1 MKNKTKILEVDNVY
15 SGYGETEILHGVSIE
30 IYENEIVTIIG
41 PNGCGKSTLMKTIFG
56 LLRATSGSINFLIND
71 KLTSI
76 NNFDTENLIK
86 QGLSYV
92 PQSDNV
98 FPSLTIEENLEMGS
112 FIQEEGMTES
122 IESMYDLFPILKE
135 KRNDPA
141 SQLSGGQRQMLAFAR
156 AMMLKPRLIILDEP
170 SAGLAPNLVS
180 SVFET
185 ILTIHKAG
193 VAVLMVEQNA
203 KAALERSN
211 RGYVLAT
218 GENRADGTGKSLL
231 KNKNP
236 TVAPYASMG
245 EVKLRIT
252 ARGSSLEEAIFARL
266 DEDWSFVIV
275 GRVPLF

>member
-1 MKNKTKILEVDNVY
+1 MKNKSKILEVNNVF
-15 SGYGETEILHGVSIE
+15 SGYGETEILHGVSIKV
-30 IYENEIVTIIG
+30 YENEIVTIIG

-56 LLRATSGSINFLIND
+56 LLRATSGDIDFLIND

-76 NNFDTENLIK
+76 NHFDTENLIK

-98 FPSLTIEENLEMGS
+98 FPSLSIEENLEMGS
-112 FIQEEGMTES
+112 FIKEEGMTES

-141 SQLSGGQRQMLAFAR
+141 NQLSGGQRQMLAFAR
-156 AMMLKPRLIILDEP
+156 AMMLKPKLIILDEP
-170 SAGLAPNLVS
+170 SAGLAPNLVN

-218 GENRADGTGKSLL
+218 GENRAEGTGKSLL
-231 KNKNP
+231 KNKEI
-236 TVAPYASMG
+236 ASLYLG
-245 EVKLRIT
+245 GK
-252 ARGSSLEEAIFARL
+252 
-266 DEDWSFVIV
+266 
-275 GRVPLF
+275 

>member
-56 LLRATSGSINFLIND
+56 LLRATSGNINFLIND

-218 GENRADGTGKSLL
+218 GENKADGTGKSLL
-231 KNKNP
+231 KNKEI
-236 TVAPYASMG
+236 ASLYLG
-245 EVKLRIT
+245 GK
-252 ARGSSLEEAIFARL
+252 
-266 DEDWSFVIV
+266 
-275 GRVPLF
+275 

>member
-56 LLRATSGSINFLIND
+56 LLRATSGDINFLIND

-122 IESMYDLFPILKE
+122 IESMYNLFPILKE

-231 KNKNP
+231 KNKEI
-236 TVAPYASMG
+236 ASLYLG
-245 EVKLRIT
+245 GK
-252 ARGSSLEEAIFARL
+252 
-266 DEDWSFVIV
+266 
-275 GRVPLF
+275 

>member
-1 MKNKTKILEVDNVY
+1 MKNKTKILEVNNVF

-30 IYENEIVTIIG
+30 VYENEIVTIIG

-56 LLRATSGSINFLIND
+56 LLRATSGDIDFLIDD

-76 NNFDTENLIK
+76 NHFDTENLIK

-98 FPSLTIEENLEMGS
+98 FPSLSIEENLEMGS
-112 FIQEEGMTES
+112 FIKEEGMTES

-156 AMMLKPRLIILDEP
+156 AMMLKPKLIILDEP
-170 SAGLAPNLVS
+170 SAGLAPNLVN

-218 GENRADGTGKSLL
+218 GENRAEGTGKSLL
-231 KNKNP
+231 KNKEI
-236 TVAPYASMG
+236 ASLYLG
-245 EVKLRIT
+245 GK
-252 ARGSSLEEAIFARL
+252 
-266 DEDWSFVIV
+266 
-275 GRVPLF
+275 

>member
-122 IESMYDLFPILKE
+122 IESMYNLFPILKE

-231 KNKNP
+231 KNKEI
-236 TVAPYASMG
+236 ASLYLG
-245 EVKLRIT
+245 GK
-252 ARGSSLEEAIFARL
+252 
-266 DEDWSFVIV
+266 
-275 GRVPLF
+275 

>member
-1 MKNKTKILEVDNVY
+1 MY

-231 KNKNP
+231 KNKEI
-236 TVAPYASMG
+236 ASLYLG
-245 EVKLRIT
+245 GK
-252 ARGSSLEEAIFARL
+252 
-266 DEDWSFVIV
+266 
-275 GRVPLF
+275 

>member
-1 MKNKTKILEVDNVY
+1 MKNKTKILEVDNVF

-56 LLRATSGSINFLIND
+56 LLRATSGNINFLIND

-231 KNKNP
+231 KNKEI
-236 TVAPYASMG
+236 ASLYLG
-245 EVKLRIT
+245 GK
-252 ARGSSLEEAIFARL
+252 
-266 DEDWSFVIV
+266 
-275 GRVPLF
+275 

>member
-1 MKNKTKILEVDNVY
+1 MKNKTKILEVNNVF
-15 SGYGETEILHGVSIE
+15 SGYGETEILHGVSIKV
-30 IYENEIVTIIG
+30 YENEIVTIIG

-56 LLRATSGSINFLIND
+56 LLRATSGDIDFLIDD

-76 NNFDTENLIK
+76 NHFDTENLIK

-98 FPSLTIEENLEMGS
+98 FPSLSIEENLEMGS
-112 FIQEEGMTES
+112 FIKEEGMDES

-141 SQLSGGQRQMLAFAR
+141 NQLSGGQRQMLAFAR
-156 AMMLKPRLIILDEP
+156 AMMLKPKLIILDEP
-170 SAGLAPNLVS
+170 SAGLAPNLVN

-218 GENRADGTGKSLL
+218 GENRAEGTGKSLL
-231 KNKNP
+231 KNKEI
-236 TVAPYASMG
+236 ASLYLG
-245 EVKLRIT
+245 GK
-252 ARGSSLEEAIFARL
+252 
-266 DEDWSFVIV
+266 
-275 GRVPLF
+275 

>member
-1 MKNKTKILEVDNVY
+1 MKNKTKILEVDNVF

-56 LLRATSGSINFLIND
+56 LLRATSGNINFLIDD

-98 FPSLTIEENLEMGS
+98 FPSLSIEENLEMGS
-112 FIQEEGMTES
+112 FIKEEGMAES
-122 IESMYDLFPILKE
+122 IKSMYDLFPVLKE

-141 SQLSGGQRQMLAFAR
+141 NQLSGGQRQMLAFAR
-156 AMMLKPRLIILDEP
+156 AMMLKPKLIILDEP

-231 KNKNP
+231 NNKEI
-236 TVAPYASMG
+236 ASLYLG
-245 EVKLRIT
+245 GKK
-252 ARGSSLEEAIFARL
+252 
-266 DEDWSFVIV
+266 
-275 GRVPLF
+275 

>member
-122 IESMYDLFPILKE
+122 IESMFDLFPILKE

-231 KNKNP
+231 KNKEI
-236 TVAPYASMG
+236 ASLYLG
-245 EVKLRIT
+245 GK
-252 ARGSSLEEAIFARL
+252 
-266 DEDWSFVIV
+266 
-275 GRVPLF
+275 

>member
-1 MKNKTKILEVDNVY
+1 MKNKTKILEVDNVF
-15 SGYGETEILHGVSIE
+15 SGYGENEILHGVSIE
-30 IYENEIVTIIG
+30 IYANEIVTIIG

-56 LLRATSGSINFLIND
+56 LLRATSGNINFLIDD

-98 FPSLTIEENLEMGS
+98 FPSLSIEENLEMGS
-112 FIQEEGMTES
+112 FIKEEGMAES
-122 IESMYDLFPILKE
+122 IKSMYDLFPVLKE

-141 SQLSGGQRQMLAFAR
+141 NQLSGGQRQMLAFAR
-156 AMMLKPRLIILDEP
+156 AMMLKPKLIILDEP

-231 KNKNP
+231 NNKEI
-236 TVAPYASMG
+236 ASLYLG
-245 EVKLRIT
+245 GKK
-252 ARGSSLEEAIFARL
+252 
-266 DEDWSFVIV
+266 
-275 GRVPLF
+275 

>member
-56 LLRATSGSINFLIND
+56 LLRATSGNINFLIDN

-231 KNKNP
+231 KNKEI
-236 TVAPYASMG
+236 ASLYLG
-245 EVKLRIT
+245 GK
-252 ARGSSLEEAIFARL
+252 
-266 DEDWSFVIV
+266 
-275 GRVPLF
+275 

>member
-56 LLRATSGSINFLIND
+56 LLRATSGNINFLIND

-231 KNKNP
+231 KNKEI
-236 TVAPYASMG
+236 ASLYLG
-245 EVKLRIT
+245 GK
-252 ARGSSLEEAIFARL
+252 
-266 DEDWSFVIV
+266 
-275 GRVPLF
+275 

>member
-1 MKNKTKILEVDNVY
+1 MKNKTKILEVNNVY

-56 LLRATSGSINFLIND
+56 LLRATSGNINFLIND

-231 KNKNP
+231 KNKEI
-236 TVAPYASMG
+236 ASLYLG
-245 EVKLRIT
+245 GK
-252 ARGSSLEEAIFARL
+252 
-266 DEDWSFVIV
+266 
-275 GRVPLF
+275 

>member
-231 KNKNP
+231 KNKEI
-236 TVAPYASMG
+236 ASLYLG
-245 EVKLRIT
+245 GK
-252 ARGSSLEEAIFARL
+252 
-266 DEDWSFVIV
+266 
-275 GRVPLF
+275 

>member
-1 MKNKTKILEVDNVY
+1 MKNKTKILEVDNIF

-30 IYENEIVTIIG
+30 VYENEIVTIIG

-56 LLRATSGSINFLIND
+56 LLRATSGNINFLIDN

-156 AMMLKPRLIILDEP
+156 AMMLKPKLIILDEP
-170 SAGLAPNLVS
+170 SAGLAPNLVN
-180 SVFET
+180 SVFDT
-185 ILTIHKAG
+185 ILTIHKSG

-218 GENRADGTGKSLL
+218 GENKAAGTGKSLL
-231 KNKNP
+231 KNKEI
-236 TVAPYASMG
+236 ASLYLG
-245 EVKLRIT
+245 GKN
-252 ARGSSLEEAIFARL
+252 
-266 DEDWSFVIV
+266 
-275 GRVPLF
+275 

>member
-1 MKNKTKILEVDNVY
+1 
-15 SGYGETEILHGVSIE
+15 
-30 IYENEIVTIIG
+30 
-41 PNGCGKSTLMKTIFG
+41 MKTIFG
-56 LLRATSGSINFLIND
+56 LLRATSGNINFLIND

-231 KNKNP
+231 KNKEI
-236 TVAPYASMG
+236 ASLYLG
-245 EVKLRIT
+245 GK
-252 ARGSSLEEAIFARL
+252 
-266 DEDWSFVIV
+266 
-275 GRVPLF
+275 

>member
-56 LLRATSGSINFLIND
+56 LLRATSGKINFLIDD

-193 VAVLMVEQNA
+193 VSVLMVEQNA

-231 KNKNP
+231 KNKEI
-236 TVAPYASMG
+236 ASLYLG
-245 EVKLRIT
+245 GK
-252 ARGSSLEEAIFARL
+252 
-266 DEDWSFVIV
+266 
-275 GRVPLF
+275 

>member
-1 MKNKTKILEVDNVY
+1 MKNKTKILEVDNVF

-30 IYENEIVTIIG
+30 IYANEIVTIIG

-56 LLRATSGSINFLIND
+56 LLRATSGNINFLIDD

-98 FPSLTIEENLEMGS
+98 FPSLSIEENLEMGS
-112 FIQEEGMTES
+112 FIKEEGMAES
-122 IESMYDLFPILKE
+122 IKSMYDLFPVLKE

-141 SQLSGGQRQMLAFAR
+141 NQLSGGQRQMLAFAR
-156 AMMLKPRLIILDEP
+156 AMMLKPKLIILDEP

-231 KNKNP
+231 NNKEI
-236 TVAPYASMG
+236 ASLYPG
-245 EVKLRIT
+245 GKK
-252 ARGSSLEEAIFARL
+252 
-266 DEDWSFVIV
+266 
-275 GRVPLF
+275 

>member
-1 MKNKTKILEVDNVY
+1 MKYKTKILEVDNVF
-15 SGYGETEILHGVSIE
+15 SGYGETEILHGVSIKV
-30 IYENEIVTIIG
+30 YENEIVTIIG

-56 LLRATSGSINFLIND
+56 LLRATSGNINFLIDD

-98 FPSLTIEENLEMGS
+98 FPSLSIEENLEMGS
-112 FIQEEGMTES
+112 FIKEEGMAES
-122 IESMYDLFPILKE
+122 IKSMYDLFPVLKE

-141 SQLSGGQRQMLAFAR
+141 NQLSGGQRQMLAFAR
-156 AMMLKPRLIILDEP
+156 AMMLKPKLIILDEP

-231 KNKNP
+231 NNKEI
-236 TVAPYASMG
+236 ASLYLG
-245 EVKLRIT
+245 GKK
-252 ARGSSLEEAIFARL
+252 
-266 DEDWSFVIV
+266 
-275 GRVPLF
+275 

>member
-1 MKNKTKILEVDNVY
+1 MKNKIKILEVNNVF
-15 SGYGETEILHGVSIE
+15 SGYGETEILHGVSIKV
-30 IYENEIVTIIG
+30 YENEIVTIIG

-56 LLRATSGSINFLIND
+56 LLRATSGNIDFLIDD

-76 NNFDTENLIK
+76 NHFDTENLIK

-98 FPSLTIEENLEMGS
+98 FSSLSIEENLEMGS
-112 FIQEEGMTES
+112 FIKEEGMAES
-122 IESMYDLFPILKE
+122 IESMYELFPVLKE

-156 AMMLKPRLIILDEP
+156 AMMLKPKLIILDEP
-170 SAGLAPNLVS
+170 SAGLAPNLVN

-218 GENRADGTGKSLL
+218 GENKAEGTGKSLL
-231 KNKNP
+231 KNKEI
-236 TVAPYASMG
+236 ASLYLG
-245 EVKLRIT
+245 GK
-252 ARGSSLEEAIFARL
+252 
-266 DEDWSFVIV
+266 
-275 GRVPLF
+275 

>member
-56 LLRATSGSINFLIND
+56 LLRATSGNINFLIND

-141 SQLSGGQRQMLAFAR
+141 NQLSGGQRQMLAFAR
-156 AMMLKPRLIILDEP
+156 AMMLKPKLIILDEP
-170 SAGLAPNLVS
+170 SAGLAPNLVN

-218 GENRADGTGKSLL
+218 GENRAEGTGKSLL
-231 KNKNP
+231 KNKEI
-236 TVAPYASMG
+236 ASLYLG
-245 EVKLRIT
+245 GK
-252 ARGSSLEEAIFARL
+252 
-266 DEDWSFVIV
+266 
-275 GRVPLF
+275 

>member
-1 MKNKTKILEVDNVY
+1 MKNKTKILEVDNIF

-231 KNKNP
+231 KNKEI
-236 TVAPYASMG
+236 ASLYLG
-245 EVKLRIT
+245 GK
-252 ARGSSLEEAIFARL
+252 
-266 DEDWSFVIV
+266 
-275 GRVPLF
+275 

>member
-1 MKNKTKILEVDNVY
+1 MKNKTKILEVDNVF
-15 SGYGETEILHGVSIE
+15 SGYGENEILHGVSIE

-56 LLRATSGSINFLIND
+56 LLRATSGNINFLIDD

-98 FPSLTIEENLEMGS
+98 FPSLSIEENLEMGS
-112 FIQEEGMTES
+112 FIKEEGMAES
-122 IESMYDLFPILKE
+122 IKSMYDLFPVLKE

-141 SQLSGGQRQMLAFAR
+141 NQLSGGQRQMLAFAR
-156 AMMLKPRLIILDEP
+156 AMMLKPKLIILDEP

-231 KNKNP
+231 NNKEI
-236 TVAPYASMG
+236 ASLYLG
-245 EVKLRIT
+245 GKK
-252 ARGSSLEEAIFARL
+252 
-266 DEDWSFVIV
+266 
-275 GRVPLF
+275 

>member
-1 MKNKTKILEVDNVY
+1 MKNKTKILEVNNVF
-15 SGYGETEILHGVSIE
+15 SGYGETEILHGVSIKV
-30 IYENEIVTIIG
+30 YENEIVTIIG

-56 LLRATSGSINFLIND
+56 LLRATSGDIDFLIDD

-76 NNFDTENLIK
+76 NHFDTENLIK

-98 FPSLTIEENLEMGS
+98 FPSLSIEENLEMGS
-112 FIQEEGMTES
+112 FIKEEGMAES

-135 KRNDPA
+135 KRDDPA
-141 SQLSGGQRQMLAFAR
+141 NQLSGGQRQMLAFAR
-156 AMMLKPRLIILDEP
+156 AMMLKPKLIILDEP
-170 SAGLAPNLVS
+170 SAGLAPNLVN

-218 GENRADGTGKSLL
+218 GENRAEGTGKSLL
-231 KNKNP
+231 KNKEI
-236 TVAPYASMG
+236 ASLYLG
-245 EVKLRIT
+245 GK
-252 ARGSSLEEAIFARL
+252 
-266 DEDWSFVIV
+266 
-275 GRVPLF
+275 

>member
-1 MKNKTKILEVDNVY
+1 MKNKTKILEIDNVY

-30 IYENEIVTIIG
+30 IYENDIVTIIG

-231 KNKNP
+231 KNK
-236 TVAPYASMG
+236 
-245 EVKLRIT
+245 EIH
-252 ARGSSLEEAIFARL
+252 
-266 DEDWSFVIV
+266 
-275 GRVPLF
+275 LFTWGGNN

>member
-56 LLRATSGSINFLIND
+56 LLRATSGNINFLIND

-193 VAVLMVEQNA
+193 IAVLMVEQNA

-231 KNKNP
+231 KNKEI
-236 TVAPYASMG
+236 ASLYLG
-245 EVKLRIT
+245 GK
-252 ARGSSLEEAIFARL
+252 
-266 DEDWSFVIV
+266 
-275 GRVPLF
+275 